1 VILGTGCLG
10 ALALDGGTVRSAL
23 RTTGLDA
30 ALLVIRRDAS
40 AAGLA
45 GTPAAA
51 VRVPWDAVATG
62 VEVAREVRAPRLVLE
77 LPPLLGLERA
87 CRELHDLAR
96 RLPGLALAVLTPAA
110 GALADAERL
119 ALLCDDL
126 ASVRLGYWHRPAAVA
141 RLGRPETAWLDVLA
155 RHLVG
160 MSLDDVAD
168 GEGGLP
174 PGLGTLDLTPTA
186 EACARTLVV
195 ALDVEPVP
203 DVALLRMAVDQLRRL
218 GFA

>member
-1 VILGTGCLG
+1 MILGTGCLG

-141 RLGRPETAWLDVLA
+141 ALDQPEAAWIDKLS

-160 MSLDDVAD
+160 MSLDDATD
-168 GEGGLP
+168 GESGLP
-174 PGLGTLDLTPTA
+174 PGLGRLDFSVA
-186 EACARTLVV
+186 AQASARTLDV
-195 ALDVEPVP
+195 ALDVDPVSEPG
-203 DVALLRMAVDQLRRL
+203 LLRLTVDQLRMQ